1 MAEAVRAGAEVY
13 AALRRELADRK
24 LSIGSPLSRLRSR
37 VMFAADRTCRAGSW
51 EAASCQ
57 QDVLAHRILQTGDQ
71 QTTGDQRM
79 TRTGRSLR

>member
-51 EAASCQ
+51 EAASTASRMFLPIGFSRP
-57 QDVLAHRILQTGDQ
+57 VISRRLAISG
-71 QTTGDQRM
+71 
-79 TRTGRSLR
+79 